1 MAIVKE
7 QKQSSK
13 NKRARSSNNEEKHT
27 IRTNVINVD
36 SVKSDSSKQKKFKR
50 ATEESLY
57 ETSEAQFSVLKRA
70 NEVATNLDPRFPSMV
85 KVMLPS
91 HVSGGF
97 WLGLSKTF
105 CIKHL
110 PKQDTM
116 FVLEDENGEKFE
128 TKYLVEKIG
137 LSGGW
142 RGFSIAHKLLAGDV
156 LVFHLVTESKFKVY
170 VIRSNG
176 LGEVECAL
184 GLVQLD
190 AGIRPVDSENEY
202 REPISVE
209 NPDGVIQR
217 NKTAA
222 CNSKCGTVS
231 DLFEDDTEDTSCEVL
246 EGIRLSESVVP
257 FDEVCGIEN
266 FNVIYNGLIINPLF
280 PKPLLTKYYELCC
293 SQNSFLHEHLLEGLN
308 YRLVAGI
315 ISETTNIADAIKACK
330 ITTLESSFSTWD
342 KTLQAGEMLGM
353 NVSFLRERLEQLA
366 SLASKLKRCEEARL
380 EREREEQEM
389 RTRLAKLL
397 EVKEKKDRLQSGISV
412 KLKSRFKEVIDAPWE
427 WHT

>member
-1 MAIVKE
+1 
-7 QKQSSK
+7 
-13 NKRARSSNNEEKHT
+13 
-27 IRTNVINVD
+27 
-36 SVKSDSSKQKKFKR
+36 
-50 ATEESLY
+50 
-57 ETSEAQFSVLKRA
+57 
-70 NEVATNLDPRFPSMV
+70 MV

-116 FVLEDENGEKFE
+116 FVLEDENGKKFE

-190 AGIRPVDSENEY
+190 ADIRPVDSADTNACERAENEN
-202 REPISVE
+202 REPKSVE

-222 CNSKCGTVS
+222 CNSKRGIVS
-231 DLFEDDTEDTSCEVL
+231 DLFEDDTEDASCEVL
-246 EGIRLSESVVP
+246 EGIKLSESIVP

-308 YRLVAGI
+308 YKLVAGI

-353 NVSFLRERLEQLA
+353 NVSFLREQLEQLA
-366 SLASKLKRCEEARL
+366 SLASKLKTCEEARL
-380 EREREEQEM
+380 EREQEEQEM

-397 EVKEKKDRLQSGISV
+397 EVKEKKDRLQSRISV
-412 KLKSRFKEVIDAPWE
+412 KLMSRFKEVIDAPW
-427 WHT
+427 

>member
-1 MAIVKE
+1 MAFVKE

-13 NKRARSSNNEEKHT
+13 GFASQNKRARSSNNEQKQT
-27 IRTNVINVD
+27 IRNNVINVG
-36 SVKSDSSKQKKFKR
+36 SVKSDSEQKKFKR

-57 ETSEAQFSVLKRA
+57 ETSEAQFSVLERA
-70 NEVATNLDPRFPSMV
+70 NEVAANLDPQFPSMV

-128 TKYLVEKIG
+128 TKYLVKKIG

-190 AGIRPVDSENEY
+190 AGIRPVDSENEN
-202 REPISVE
+202 REPTSVE

-231 DLFEDDTEDTSCEVL
+231 DLFEDDTEDASCEVL
-246 EGIRLSESVVP
+246 EGIKLSESIVP

-308 YRLVAGI
+308 YKLVAGI
-315 ISETTNIADAIKACK
+315 ISETTNIANAIKACK
-330 ITTLESSFSTWD
+330 ITTLESSVSTWD

-353 NVSFLRERLEQLA
+353 NVSFLREQLEQLA

-380 EREREEQEM
+380 EREQEEQEM

-397 EVKEKKDRLQSGISV
+397 EVKEKKDRLQSRISV
-412 KLKSRFKEVIDAPWE
+412 KLMSRFKEVIDAPW
-427 WHT
+427 